1 MRDGLKS
8 SQPTQMK
15 IIKPRLKFCV
25 SCRVNLIFKYKQDH
39 KTVYCLDKTVFAS
52 RWSYRC
58 PNDSCKKYAKSVL
71 GRRIGLKNHS
81 VGYDLLTEIGIQRVN
96 RKKTL
101 FEIQEH
107 LLAVYG
113 ISISEKHIS
122 NLADKYLQL
131 IGNRVHESTL
141 DKLRSRGNVIISI
154 DGVRPQKA
162 NTTLYIIREVV
173 SGKILLAR
181 VIVNSAT
188 QYIAKLYQEIK
199 EMRLPIIGIVS
210 DKQSSLIL
218 GAKEIFPNISHQYC
232 QFHYLRNISK
242 DFEERDRGL
251 RKKIRKSFR
260 GIYNTTKTLD
270 NNLKN
275 GKISSTQ

>member
-1 MRDGLKS
+1 
-8 SQPTQMK
+8 MK

-25 SCRVNLIFKYKQDH
+25 SCRVILTFKYKQDC
-39 KTVYCLDKTVFAS
+39 KTVYCLDKTLFVS
-52 RWSYRC
+52 RWSYQC
-58 PNDSCKKYAKSVL
+58 PNNSCKKYGKSDL
-71 GRRIGLKNHS
+71 GRRIGMKNHS

-96 RKKTL
+96 KKKQIK
-101 FEIQEH
+101 EQ
-107 LLAVYG
+107 LLDEYG

-131 IGNRVHESTL
+131 IGNKVHESTL

-162 NTTLYIIREVV
+162 NTTLYIIREVI

-188 QYIAKLYQEIK
+188 QYIAKLYLEIR

-210 DKQSSLIL
+210 DKQFSLIL
-218 GAKEIFPNISHQYC
+218 
-232 QFHYLRNISK
+232 
-242 DFEERDRGL
+242 
-251 RKKIRKSFR
+251 
-260 GIYNTTKTLD
+260 
-270 NNLKN
+270 
-275 GKISSTQ
+275 